1 MTPEF
6 TVIRDTTPAAEIPRG
21 AVVAMGNF
29 DGVHLGH
36 RAVIA
41 AALRMG
47 QAHGKPAFAVTFE
60 PHPRSFFSP
69 NSPQFRLSDETNK
82 LRLLA
87 GTGLAGAV
95 VMTFD
100 KSRAGT
106 SAQDFIHHDLIERL
120 GISGIAVG
128 YDFHFGKGRVG
139 SPSLLVSEAPRLGI
153 EVDVQAHVDIEER
166 PVSSSAIRMALAEG
180 QIDDATA
187 MLGGPWF
194 VSGEVIHGEKR
205 GRDLG
210 YPTANIRL
218 DKNCSLKHGIYAVR
232 VGRGAE
238 RFDAVASFGRR
249 PTFDN
254 GAPLLEV
261 FVFDFKGDLYGT
273 TLDVAFISF
282 IRDELKFDSIDAL
295 IRQMDDDS
303 ARARAATSRRARC
316 VSEAWS
322 HQLSKTEKEKMLA
335 GELYRPDAEIGA
347 EQAQTKAW
355 LVRYNA
361 ALAQPVSERH
371 ALLRERLGHVGA
383 GAVIRPPFFCDFG
396 YNIRIGDGVFL
407 NFNCVILDVVE
418 VSIGD
423 RTQIGP
429 AVQIYAADHPRDAET
444 RREGLEFGRPVRIG
458 SDVWIGGGAII
469 LPGITIGDG
478 AIIGAG
484 SVVTRDVG
492 AGVTVAGNPA
502 RPRQAETG
510 PVGALRFSRLAAM
523 ESPMFARRTISIS
536 GPASA

>member
-1 MTPEF
+1 MTSDF
-6 TVIRDTTPAAEIPRG
+6 TVIRDTTPATAIPQG

-47 QAHGKPAFAVTFE
+47 IAHGRPALAVTFE

-69 NSPQFRLSDETNK
+69 NSPQFRLTDETNK

-100 KSRAGT
+100 KARAGT

-128 YDFHFGKGRVG
+128 YDFHFGKGRAG

-180 QIDDATA
+180 QIADATA

-194 VSGEVIHGEKR
+194 VTGEVIHGEKR

-218 DKNCSLKHGIYAVR
+218 DKHCSLKHGIYAVR
-232 VGRGAE
+232 VGRGAQ

-261 FVFDFKGDLYGT
+261 YLFDFKGDLYGAV
-273 TLDVAFISF
+273 LDIAFIGF
-282 IRDELKFDSIDAL
+282 IRDELRFDRVDAL
-295 IRQMDDDS
+295 VRQMADDS
-303 ARARAATSRRARC
+303 ARARAA
-316 VSEAWS
+316 
-322 HQLSKTEKEKMLA
+322 LA
-335 GELYRPDAEIGA
+335 AAPDAF
-347 EQAQTKAW
+347 
-355 LVRYNA
+355 
-361 ALAQPVSERH
+361 P
-371 ALLRERLGHVGA
+371 RLGLVG
-383 GAVIRPPFFCDFG
+383 
-396 YNIRIGDGVFL
+396 
-407 NFNCVILDVVE
+407 
-418 VSIGD
+418 
-423 RTQIGP
+423 
-429 AVQIYAADHPRDAET
+429 
-444 RREGLEFGRPVRIG
+444 
-458 SDVWIGGGAII
+458 
-469 LPGITIGDG
+469 
-478 AIIGAG
+478 
-484 SVVTRDVG
+484 
-492 AGVTVAGNPA
+492 
-502 RPRQAETG
+502 
-510 PVGALRFSRLAAM
+510 
-523 ESPMFARRTISIS
+523 
-536 GPASA
+536 

>member
-1 MTPEF
+1 MTNGF
-6 TVIRDTTPAAEIPRG
+6 TVIRDTTPADAIPRG

-41 AALRMG
+41 AALQMG
-47 QAHGKPAFAVTFE
+47 RSHGKPAFAVTFE

-100 KSRAGT
+100 KARAGT
-106 SAQDFIHHDLIERL
+106 TAQDFIHHDLVARL

-153 EVDVQAHVDIEER
+153 EVDVQAHVDIAER

-194 VSGEVIHGEKR
+194 VTGEVIHGEKR

-218 DKNCSLKHGIYAVR
+218 DKHCSLKHGIYAVR
-232 VGRGAE
+232 VARGQGKDQE

-261 FVFDFKGDLYGT
+261 FLFGFQGDLYGAA
-273 TLDVAFISF
+273 LDVAFIGF
-282 IRDELKFDSIDAL
+282 IRDELRFDSVDAL
-295 IRQMDDDS
+295 IRQMNDDS
-303 ARARAATSRRARC
+303 ARARA
-316 VSEAWS
+316 
-322 HQLSKTEKEKMLA
+322 QLA
-335 GELYRPDAEIGA
+335 AAPDAF
-347 EQAQTKAW
+347 
-355 LVRYNA
+355 
-361 ALAQPVSERH
+361 P
-371 ALLRERLGHVGA
+371 RLGA
-383 GAVIRPPFFCDFG
+383 
-396 YNIRIGDGVFL
+396 IG
-407 NFNCVILDVVE
+407 
-418 VSIGD
+418 
-423 RTQIGP
+423 
-429 AVQIYAADHPRDAET
+429 
-444 RREGLEFGRPVRIG
+444 
-458 SDVWIGGGAII
+458 
-469 LPGITIGDG
+469 
-478 AIIGAG
+478 
-484 SVVTRDVG
+484 
-492 AGVTVAGNPA
+492 
-502 RPRQAETG
+502 
-510 PVGALRFSRLAAM
+510 
-523 ESPMFARRTISIS
+523 
-536 GPASA
+536 